1 MILLDG
7 MKHGSIA
14 IFRYLHQLEAT
25 LEQSEYSSQTSKTT
39 KQTNLMVQIKI
50 LQDYIAVL
58 KRKLKRREMQLTSA
72 RQLYGALQTS
82 QGPFIEKHK
91 LSAIVK
97 KFQEYQVQ
105 VQRQFKQDISSKRQS
120 NYRATSD
127 ESEKVQGEL

>member
-1 MILLDG
+1 M
-7 MKHGSIA
+7 
-14 IFRYLHQLEAT
+14 EAT

-50 LQDYIAVL
+50 LQDYIGVL

-72 RQLYGALQTS
+72 RQLYSALQTS

-97 KFQEYQVQ
+97 KFQEYQEQ

-120 NYRATSD
+120 SYRATSD

>member
-14 IFRYLHQLEAT
+14 IFRSLHELEAT

-58 KRKLKRREMQLTSA
+58 RRKLKRREMQLTSA
-72 RQLYGALQTS
+72 RQLYSALQTS

-97 KFQEYQVQ
+97 KFQEYQEQ